1 MNGSS
6 CVPTICRDCEHLY
19 VVNKNDRWY
28 RWLCIRSPVT
38 EINFVSGT
46 IDPPYKLCRFV
57 NYGECAMFEPDKHPK
72 PNTVLEYL
80 ENQLRGD

>member
-1 MNGSS
+1 M
-6 CVPTICRDCEHLY
+6 PTICRDCEHLY

-57 NYGECAMFEPDKHPK
+57 NYGECAMFEADKHPAPK
-72 PNTVLEYL
+72 GSIERFYNDEDQPKGE
-80 ENQLRGD
+80 